1 MARKKIALKA
11 AAAPTRNS
19 ARQQLVARRGGRRS
33 ATNIEPVAASPVRPA
48 ASDVPLQPDTAR
60 RDAIESMLL
69 QLVTSHSRV
78 LVIGRETWPLSR
90 SLSSAGCRVSVVETR
105 QDMPAGSATFSDRV
119 IIGDPETLDLAATLG
134 AAQFDS
140 ILAVRLLEHVQNPVR
155 MLKTLRRHLSA
166 DGAVVAAVPNI
177 MHGRIRLEFVSG
189 RSPAELLAPDTTSP
203 PSHWYD
209 GPALQRLFERASFG
223 ITRLERQTE
232 AFDATAAPLDGSPL
246 PPQLVDGLMQDADAT
261 TRTFV
266 VVAHP
271 LPLTGRVLLDMR
283 VRDLAQAHE
292 RVLQQMQQLLD
303 RGAAL
308 DARYAEL
315 KQAADGAIRKMDRMQ
330 PSLAAAYQHLTSER
344 VKLEAIGRDVKEFRY
359 EQLILRLRGVVERTL
374 PKGALALVVSKGDDR
389 LLAFDGR
396 RAWHF
401 LRNEKGVY
409 AGHHPADSAAAIAA
423 LERWRAAGAAY
434 LVIPQVAFWWLDH
447 YAAFREHL
455 ERRSRVLVRDDRTAV
470 IYALDKRERRR

>member
-1 MARKKIALKA
+1 
-11 AAAPTRNS
+11 
-19 ARQQLVARRGGRRS
+19 
-33 ATNIEPVAASPVRPA
+33 
-48 ASDVPLQPDTAR
+48 
-60 RDAIESMLL
+60 
-69 QLVTSHSRV
+69 
-78 LVIGRETWPLSR
+78 
-90 SLSSAGCRVSVVETR
+90 
-105 QDMPAGSATFSDRV
+105 MPAGSATFSDRV
-119 IIGDPETLDLAATLG
+119 IIGDPETLDLAATLDT
-134 AAQFDS
+134 AQFDS

-155 MLKTLRRHLSA
+155 MLKTLRRHLTA

-177 MHGRIRLEFVSG
+177 LHGRIRLEFASG
-189 RSPAELLAPDTTSP
+189 RSPAELLAPDTASP

-209 GPALQRLFERASFG
+209 GPALQRVFERASFA

-232 AFDATAAPLDGSPL
+232 AFDASANGSPL

-292 RVLQQMQQLLD
+292 RVLQQMQKLVD

-330 PSLAAAYQHLTSER
+330 PSLTAAYQQLTSER
-344 VKLEAIGRDVKEFRY
+344 VKLEAIGREVKAFRY
-359 EQLILRLRGVVERTL
+359 EQLILRLRALVERTL
-374 PKGALALVVSKGDDR
+374 PKGALALVVSKGDER

-396 RAWHF
+396 KAWHF

-423 LERWRAAGAAY
+423 LERCRAAGAGY
-434 LVIPQVAFWWLDH
+434 LIVPHVAFWWLDH